1 MKSKLQALKMLALRA
16 GAGAVVGG
24 VALVA
29 NAQAAG
35 TAPDFTALTT
45 SIDLSTV
52 ITAVLAVAGIMVG
65 VYVAIKG
72 AKIVIGMLKGA

>member
-1 MKSKLQALKMLALRA
+1 MFQALKKLAVRA
-16 GAGAVVGG
+16 GAAVVLGG

-29 NAQAAG
+29 HAQTSPTG
-35 TAPDFTALTT
+35 PDFSQLTA